1 MNQFS
6 SRNVLD
12 RLEDTF
18 KRIFNSNWKSIFP
31 PFLIILAVN
40 IAGGIL
46 SVILVPLFLFLGA
59 TIGTSILS
67 KTFIIVLLALIIIL
81 GVVTFYWI
89 TGNLAAITTYL
100 IFQKQ
105 EKKETFT
112 PISILLEAK
121 KYLPHALGFDGYFYI
136 ALALVIVVLFMFLF
150 PSLQENFAILFQ
162 MAS

>member
-1 MNQFS
+1 MNLFT

-31 PFLIILAVN
+31 PFLILLAVN

-46 SVILVPLFLFLGA
+46 SAILIPLFLFLGA
-59 TIGTSILS
+59 LLGTSTLS
-67 KTFIIVLLALIIIL
+67 KTGIIIFLALILII

-112 PISILLEAK
+112 PTGILLEAK
-121 KYLPHALGFDGYFYI
+121 KYLPHAL
-136 ALALVIVVLFMFLF
+136 
-150 PSLQENFAILFQ
+150 
-162 MAS
+162 